1 MNATTILWIMFAGG
15 LITFLIRLS
24 FIALEG
30 KYRPPESFTRALPLV
45 PIAALSALILPELL
59 VVGGELRLSGNP
71 RLLAG
76 LVAVAVA
83 WRWKQPTL
91 TIVAGF
97 LALIAIG

>member
-1 MNATTILWIMFAGG
+1 MSEQTIVWVMVAGG

-45 PIAALSALILPELL
+45 PVAALSALILPDLL
-59 VVGGELRLSGNP
+59 VIGGSLQWSANP

-76 LVAVAVA
+76 AVAVAVA

-97 LALIAIG
+97 LTLIIIS